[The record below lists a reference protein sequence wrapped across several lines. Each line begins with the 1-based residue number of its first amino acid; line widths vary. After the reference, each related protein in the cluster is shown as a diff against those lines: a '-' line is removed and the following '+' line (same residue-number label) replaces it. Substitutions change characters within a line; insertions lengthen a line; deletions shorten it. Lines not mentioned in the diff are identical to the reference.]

1 MGDQPD
7 TLSVEF
13 LEKGAATAR
22 LCRQDGVC
30 GEQKLTISNVG
41 PNNTAFLFLR
51 VSLPADSAGAV
62 FQYKLRG
69 ISDGSQGTM
78 TSEAVTV
85 EVESQ

>member
-1 MGDQPD
+1 
-7 TLSVEF
+7 
-13 LEKGAATAR
+13 
-22 LCRQDGVC
+22 
-30 GEQKLTISNVG
+30 LTISNVG

-51 VSLPADSAGAV
+51 VSLPADSANTV